1 MPNRTFILLALS
13 VCVGCADAPVDPSAE
28 GQQGGQPTVDE
39 GKVTESDTGPVSV
52 ATDAGRPPKQNP
64 GVGTQPA
71 KTPDKPQSD
80 GAANPVG
87 DGDGGVV
94 GDNDGGTSPSTPA
107 YPPLEA
113 SQLKGMPVA
122 VVKGFSLAEGALWE
136 HCTGTLL
143 FTDVD
148 VARVH
153 RLTPPSMVTL
163 LHSDTNYANG
173 LAFDPTGALWRAEM
187 GGGPEGSRVARVDA
201 SGVRE
206 VSIDKTA
213 TGGAFHNPD
222 DLVFR
227 SDGTLYFTDPTF
239 EHGPHGADSLFNRPI
254 YRVTPEAQGFKVI
267 KETEFPGPN
276 GIELSPDE
284 KTLYISSYHGDELA
298 SYSIA
303 PDGSLSNRKS
313 LRKGLNHADSLC
325 VDIAGNLYVGID
337 KGLRVLRADGS
348 IVGTIP
354 VASPDGVTNC
364 EFGGDDG
371 KTLYIT
377 AWTTIWKI
385 EGLPYPGAQWHR
397 HKDLPCP

>member
-1 MPNRTFILLALS
+1 MPHRVSILVALS
-13 VCVGCADAPVDPSAE
+13 VCVGCADAAVVPDPDSRE
-28 GQQGGQPTVDE
+28 SGPPTIDE
-39 GKVTESDTGPVSV
+39 GKVTESDAGPVSTV
-52 ATDAGRPPKQNP
+52 PDAGSPPKAP
-64 GVGTQPA
+64 PSGGTQPGD
-71 KTPDKPQSD
+71 TPVATGADAAVGPLVDAAGQVPGDTD
-80 GAANPVG
+80 GAASPTVPV
-87 DGDGGVV
+87 
-94 GDNDGGTSPSTPA
+94 
-107 YPPLEA
+107 YPPLQA
-113 SQLKGMPVA
+113 SQLGMPVA

-148 VARVH
+148 VAKMH

-163 LHSDTNYANG
+163 LHTDTNYANG
-173 LAFDPTGALWRAEM
+173 LAFDPSGALWRAEM
-187 GGGPEGSRVARVDA
+187 GGGPEGSRVAKVDA
-201 SGVRE
+201 SGARE

-213 TGGAFHNPD
+213 TGAAFHNPD

-239 EHGPHGADSLFNRPI
+239 EHGPHGANSLSSRPI
-254 YRVTPEAQGFKVI
+254 YRVTPESQGLKVI

-298 SYSIA
+298 SYAIA
-303 PDGSLSNRKS
+303 PDGSLSNRKT
-313 LRKGLNHADSLC
+313 LRGGLNHADSLC
-325 VDIAGNLYVGID
+325 VDVAGNLYVGVD
-337 KGLRVLRADGS
+337 RGLRVLRADGTV
-348 IVGTIP
+348 IGTIP

-385 EGLPYPGAQWHR
+385 EGLPFPGAQWQR